1 MSAALL
7 VKVFS
12 PQVSYCTTIHYCCFQ
27 LKIDEETFLKILA
40 VCVALR
46 CSRILEMSPDSMY
59 ARRSN
64 RRLYPI
70 SSVIGS
76 VRRARNPNTWLLL
89 ELHCYEVLINGLT
102 MTTFLYSQ
110 NPSF

>member
-12 PQVSYCTTIHYCCFQ
+12 PLVSYCTTIHCCCCQ
-27 LKIDEETFLKILA
+27 LKIGEETFLK
-40 VCVALR
+40 
-46 CSRILEMSPDSMY
+46 ILEMSPDSMY

-76 VRRARNPNTWLLL
+76 VGRAKGRYGSGSKP
-89 ELHCYEVLINGLT
+89 
-102 MTTFLYSQ
+102 
-110 NPSF
+110 